1 MTRWISRILISIVF
15 ALPLMLI
22 TYVAAKAAD
31 APLTV
36 SLQTGTGEKL
46 DCASC
51 HQAFQ
56 DAVTNGAHGNASSD
70 PVFIASW
77 ESQSKPAECMACHA
91 TGYDAQA
98 KTWQKMGIDCVV
110 CHSPETA
117 GHPLAPM
124 AMDRSSELC
133 GKCHTD
139 AVLQWKASQH
149 SAKGV
154 ECVTCH
160 DPHATGLKIT
170 DVNALC
176 ATCHK
181 ELVNDFAHSQHA
193 AQGLTCASCHLP
205 KNTETMGNG
214 VAKMD
219 HTFKVDLNT
228 CNACHQN
235 QLHTGSAMQAQPAP
249 SPTPDAMAATSS
261 EPISKDPMPVSP
273 LGFTALSGLLGIG
286 LGIILTPWLERLY
299 MRIHSFGNR

>member
-98 KTWQKMGIDCVV
+98 ETWQKMGI
-110 CHSPETA
+110 
-117 GHPLAPM
+117 
-124 AMDRSSELC
+124 
-133 GKCHTD
+133 
-139 AVLQWKASQH
+139 
-149 SAKGV
+149 
-154 ECVTCH
+154 
-160 DPHATGLKIT
+160 
-170 DVNALC
+170 
-176 ATCHK
+176 
-181 ELVNDFAHSQHA
+181 
-193 AQGLTCASCHLP
+193 
-205 KNTETMGNG
+205 
-214 VAKMD
+214 
-219 HTFKVDLNT
+219 
-228 CNACHQN
+228 
-235 QLHTGSAMQAQPAP
+235 
-249 SPTPDAMAATSS
+249 
-261 EPISKDPMPVSP
+261 
-273 LGFTALSGLLGIG
+273 
-286 LGIILTPWLERLY
+286 
-299 MRIHSFGNR
+299 